1 MSTRPCNKDMTIV
14 VTAISYMF
22 QRTASAGNQIQ
33 RVAGALS
40 DKLIGEWK
48 IRKVI
53 YTCVQRPFSPPFT
66 LVVVKGLF
74 FSPLLYICDMY
85 NFKIGAISI

>member
-1 MSTRPCNKDMTIV
+1 MSTRPCNKDMTMV
-14 VTAISYMF
+14 VTATGYMF
-22 QRTASAGNQIQ
+22 LRTASAGNQIQ

-48 IRKVI
+48 IRNVT

-66 LVVVKGLF
+66 LAVVKV
-74 FSPLLYICDMY
+74 FSFLLYCT
-85 NFKIGAISI
+85 FATCTTSK